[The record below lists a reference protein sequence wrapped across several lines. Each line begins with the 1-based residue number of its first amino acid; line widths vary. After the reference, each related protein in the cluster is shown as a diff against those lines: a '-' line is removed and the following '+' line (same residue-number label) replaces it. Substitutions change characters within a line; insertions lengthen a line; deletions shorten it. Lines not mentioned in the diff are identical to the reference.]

1 MLYNIYNF
9 AKFKTRFIA
18 LTMKRAKFLRKDFS
32 KIMFQENSTTHIESA
47 TVNTNYSSCSANKS
61 RPYMAILH
69 DLWDARIIVKNLQTS
84 FDLQDQLVQA
94 NKVEYLR
101 VHEVAVAT
109 QGEIAV
115 EDSFDLLD
123 EWTTSFEFQAE
134 LGNKLFA
141 ARDRVVALQTELDE
155 ATNRGTQGVTYV
167 Q

>member
-1 MLYNIYNF
+1 
-9 AKFKTRFIA
+9 
-18 LTMKRAKFLRKDFS
+18 
-32 KIMFQENSTTHIESA
+32 
-47 TVNTNYSSCSANKS
+47 
-61 RPYMAILH
+61 MAILH